1 MKHIIAV
8 HDLSGYGRCSLT
20 VVLPTLAAM
29 GVRAYPLLTAYL
41 SAQTAF
47 PTGNRAVFLDL
58 TDQMEQVLDHWKY
71 LNAQFDGFYSGFLG
85 SPAQMDILQSCLAKF
100 RHPGFL
106 TLVDPVMGDNGKPY
120 RTYTPE
126 LCARMGEL
134 AAQADVITPNL
145 TEAAILLGEPYDP
158 DPSPRKAEEWLRRLS
173 LDSRRSVI
181 LTGLS
186 PAPGTL
192 GAGCFDRA
200 TGLVHTAQAP
210 LAQGRFSGTGDLFA
224 SVALGRL
231 LAGHDLPD
239 ATHTAVAF
247 VARAAQATV
256 DRGGDPLEG
265 ADFEPLLGLLTQP
278 EAAHPLGLEGGEV

>member
-1 MKHIIAV
+1 MVHNETIPAKEVSALKHIIAV
-8 HDLSGYGRCSLT
+8 HDLSGFGRCSLT

-41 SAQTAF
+41 SAHTAF
-47 PTGNRAVFLDL
+47 PTTGKEVFTDL
-58 TDQMEQVLDHWKY
+58 TDEMPRVLEHWKA
-71 LNAQFDGFYSGFLG
+71 LGAKFDGFYSGFLG
-85 SPAQMDILQSCLAKF
+85 SPAQMDALTACLRDF
-100 RHPGFL
+100 RRPGFL
-106 TLVDPVMGDNGKPY
+106 AVVDPVMGDNGQPY

-126 LCARMGEL
+126 LCARMAEL

-158 DPSPRKAEEWLRRLS
+158 APGLPKATEWLKRLS
-173 LDSRRSVI
+173 LDGKRSVI

-186 PAPGTL
+186 LAPDTL
-192 GAGCFDRA
+192 GAGCLDRE

-231 LAGHDLPD
+231 LDGHGLQD
-239 ATHTAVAF
+239 AVETAVSF
-247 VARAAQATV
+247 VAKAAQATL
-256 DRGGDPLEG
+256 DRGGDPLQG
-265 ADFEPLLGLLTQP
+265 ADFEPLLGLL
-278 EAAHPLGLEGGEV
+278 AH

>member
-8 HDLSGYGRCSLT
+8 HDLSGFGRCSLT

-29 GVRAYPLLTAYL
+29 GVRAYPLVTAYL
-41 SAQTAF
+41 SANTAF
-47 PTGNRAVFLDL
+47 PATGHEVFLDL
-58 TDQMEQVLDHWKY
+58 TDEMPRVLEHWKS
-71 LNAQFDGFYSGFLG
+71 LGAQFDGFYSGFLG
-85 SPAQMDILQSCLAKF
+85 SPAQMDILTACLRDF
-100 RHPGFL
+100 RRPGFL
-106 TLVDPVMGDNGKPY
+106 ALVDPVMGDNGQPY

-126 LCARMGEL
+126 LCARMAEL

-158 DPSPRKAEEWLRRLS
+158 APGLEKTREWLKRLS
-173 LDSRRSVI
+173 LDSRRSVL

-186 PAPGTL
+186 LEPGTL
-192 GAGCFDRA
+192 GAGCFDRE

-210 LAQGRFSGTGDLFA
+210 LAHGRFSGTGDLFA

-239 ATHTAVAF
+239 AAQTAVAF
-247 VARAAQATV
+247 VAKAAQATV

-265 ADFEPLLGLLTQP
+265 ADFEPLLGLLAGPQVP
-278 EAAHPLGLEGGEV
+278 

>member
-8 HDLSGYGRCSLT
+8 HDLSGFGRCSLT

-41 SAQTAF
+41 SAHTAF
-47 PTGNRAVFLDL
+47 PTTGQEVFLDL
-58 TDQMEQVLDHWKY
+58 SEDMPRVLEHWKA
-71 LNAQFDGFYSGFLG
+71 LGAEFDGFYSGFLG
-85 SPAQMDILQSCLAKF
+85 SDAQMDTLTACLRDF
-100 RHPGFL
+100 RRPGFL
-106 TLVDPVMGDNGKPY
+106 AMVDPVMGDNGRTY
-120 RTYTPE
+120 RTYTPQ
-126 LCARMGEL
+126 LCARMAEL

-158 DPSPRKAEEWLRRLS
+158 DPSLEKATQWLKRLS
-173 LDSRRSVI
+173 LDGSRSVI

-186 PAPGTL
+186 LAPDTL
-192 GAGCFDRA
+192 GAGCFDRS

-210 LAQGRFSGTGDLFA
+210 LARGRFSGTGDLFA

-231 LAGHDLPD
+231 LAGANLAD
-239 ATHTAVAF
+239 AAQTAVEF
-247 VARAAQATV
+247 VARAAQATL

-265 ADFEPLLGLLTQP
+265 ADFEPLLGHLTRAQD
-278 EAAHPLGLEGGEV
+278 ALGL

>member
-20 VVLPTLAAM
+20 VALPTLAAM

-47 PTGNRAVFLDL
+47 PTTDHAVFLDL
-58 TDQMEQVLDHWKY
+58 TDEMGNALEHWKA
-71 LNAQFDGFYSGFLG
+71 LNAKFDGFYSGFLG
-85 SPAQMDILQSCLAKF
+85 SPAQMDILTACL
-100 RHPGFL
+100 REYQRPGFL
-106 TLVDPVMGDNGKPY
+106 TMVDPVMGDHGKPY

-126 LCARMGEL
+126 LCGRMSEL

-158 DPSPRKAEEWLRRLS
+158 APGPDKTGQWLERLS
-173 LDSRRSVI
+173 LGGRRSVI

-186 PAPGTL
+186 LAPDTL
-192 GAGCFDRA
+192 GAACLDRD

-224 SVALGRL
+224 SVVLGRL
-231 LAGHDLPD
+231 LAGHSLQD
-239 ATHTAVAF
+239 ATETAVDFVSKATRAT
-247 VARAAQATV
+247 VAR
-256 DRGGDPLEG
+256 DGDPLEG
-265 ADFEPLLGLLTQP
+265 ADFEPLLGLL
-278 EAAHPLGLEGGEV
+278 AKGE